1 MNGARVCEDKMSP
14 VHAHHPFRHEAVMYA
29 GVDEFVGGTSAFVRD
44 GRAAGEP
51 TLVVVGRRKLDLV
64 REDLGADADGVLFA
78 DMAEVGA
85 NPARIIPAWR
95 AFVDEHAGAGRAVR
109 GIGEPIYPERGAAEL
124 AECHRHESLL
134 NVAFADTPGFWLMC
148 PYDTAALAPEVV
160 ETARRT
166 HPHVM
171 DHGVSAPSP
180 TFHGLDKAGRPHEEP
195 LPAPPPYA
203 EAVDVE
209 LGALAVARHAVRRH
223 AAAVG
228 LAADRARDLLVA
240 VNEIATNSVRHG
252 GGRGRLLIWPE
263 AGELVCEV
271 RDDGRIEAPLAGRE
285 RPEALQVGGYGLWL
299 ANQLCDLVQVR
310 THPSGGVVRLRMRV
324 G

>member
-1 MNGARVCEDKMSP
+1 MSSAP
-14 VHAHHPFRHEAVMYA
+14 AHLPFRHEAIMYA
-29 GVDEFVGGTSAFVRD
+29 GIDEFVGAASAFVRD

-51 TLVVVGRRKLDLV
+51 TLVVVDRQKLDLL
-64 REDLGADADGVLFA
+64 REDLAGDGDGVLFA
-78 DMAEVGA
+78 DMADVGG

-95 AFVDEHAGAGRAVR
+95 EFVD
-109 GIGEPIYPERGAAEL
+109 EL

-134 NVAFADTPGFWLMC
+134 NVAFADTPGFWLVC
-148 PYDTAALAPEVV
+148 PYDTTALSPEVV
-160 ETARRT
+160 ATARRT
-166 HPHVM
+166 HPHVV
-171 DHGVSAPSP
+171 DDGVSAPSA
-180 TFHGLDKAGRPHEEP
+180 TFHGLDAVAAPVEEP

-203 EAVDVE
+203 ESVDVE
-209 LGALAVARHAVRRH
+209 LGALAAVRHAVRRH

-228 LAADRARDLLVA
+228 LATDRARDLLVA

-263 AGELVCEV
+263 PGELVCEV
-271 RDDGRIEAPLAGRE
+271 RDGGRIEAPLAGRE
-285 RPEALQVGGYGLWL
+285 RPDALQVGGYGLWL

-310 THPSGGVVRLRMRV
+310 AYATGGAVRLHMRR